1 MKKVIFIGYIK
12 MIWNKYF
19 HQTLILSLPLILSSF
34 SQILLGIIDLLMVAS
49 LGVVAV
55 ASVAFVNILAP
66 LMLTISFGL
75 SSAFLIKIAYA
86 YGAKNVESG
95 AEEFRYAMIFSVIT
109 GIAQC
114 FFFIG
119 LMFILAKLGQ
129 PEEVV
134 AMTPPYLFWVA
145 LSLIP
150 ATPALVL
157 KSFTDAQNDPW
168 AGVSIL
174 LATVILNIVL
184 NYMLIHGHWGAPK
197 LGLLG
202 AGVATFIARTMAF
215 FAIFFYVFFRKKFR
229 AYHPKKW
236 FKPIKK
242 SQLMDLLAMS
252 LAISGQGLIM
262 YGAFSITAI
271 FMGIIGTVALASHQ
285 IALVCAMSGSI
296 IPWGISFAVT
306 IRVGHALGESK
317 VHDTMSIFIGAQC
330 LSGIVMGGVAAL
342 FMLQGRALLGVFFT
356 ELELIDFTTSLL
368 FIVGAYQLFDSSQI
382 ISLGALRGYKDVYK
396 PTMVLFSIFWLFA
409 LPFGAV
415 LAFYLQYGGL
425 SLWVGLAIGIMV
437 CAVTLTLRFICLYRL
452 MLSRH

>member
-1 MKKVIFIGYIK
+1 MLRISCLEYIK
-12 MIWNKYF
+12 FTWNKYF
-19 HQTLILSLPLILSSF
+19 HQTLVLSLPLILSSL

-95 AEEFRYAMIFSVIT
+95 AEEFRYAMIFSIIT
-109 GIAQC
+109 GIVQC
-114 FFFIG
+114 LFLIG
-119 LMFILAKLGQ
+119 LMFFLAKLGQ

-134 AMTPPYLFWVA
+134 AMTPPYLFWIA

-150 ATPALVL
+150 TTPALVL
-157 KSFTDAQNDPW
+157 KSFTDAQNDLW

-184 NYMLIHGHWGAPK
+184 NYMLIYGHWGAPK

-202 AGVATFIARTMAF
+202 AGLATFIARTMAF
-215 FAIFFYVFFRKKFR
+215 FAIFSYVFFKKKFR
-229 AYHPKKW
+229 AYHPNKW
-236 FKPIKK
+236 LKPIKM
-242 SQLMDLLAMS
+242 SQLIDLLTMS

-306 IRVGHALGESK
+306 IRVGHALGKSE
-317 VHDTMSIFIGAQC
+317 VHDTQSIFIGAQI
-330 LSGIVMGGVAAL
+330 LGGIVMGGVAAL
-342 FMLQGRALLGVFFT
+342 FMLKGRALLGVFFT

-368 FIVGAYQLFDSSQI
+368 FIVGAYQIFDSSQI
-382 ISLGALRGYKDVYK
+382 ISLGALRGYKDVLI
-396 PTMVLFSIFWLFA
+396 PTILIFGIFWLFS
-409 LPFGAV
+409 LPLGIV

-425 SLWVGLAIGIMV
+425 SLWFGLAIGIMT
-437 CAVTLTLRFICLYRL
+437 CAVTLMFRFIFIYRSFSL
-452 MLSRH
+452 TS